1 MNNAVDNKP
10 VSRVLIALDA
20 MQENP
25 GALETAIALAAHRQ
39 SELMMLFI
47 EDMNLVNLAG
57 LPFASEI
64 DRISATERKLD
75 SIQMTRTFRSQA
87 QRLTR
92 QLEQMTRQK
101 NVSYSLKIVRGHYMQ
116 EALSAFEVMDVLFMS
131 RTVGKYS
138 KRITEQN
145 LASQKPVSHYHV
157 SSNAVWLIYND
168 NPAIER
174 AFTLASDIASAT
186 QRNLVVMIHGD
197 EDRVSQVKQQISQ
210 YGDRDFAI
218 NYFIF
223 APVIQED
230 AVIEV
235 LRSRQCEML
244 VLPISPEGE
253 EQRKADRFL
262 EGLEIPVVVVR

>member
-1 MNNAVDNKP
+1 MNNAIDKKP

-20 MQENP
+20 MQENAS
-25 GALETAIALAAHRQ
+25 ALETAIALAAHRQ

-64 DRISATERKLD
+64 DRISATERKLN
-75 SIQMTRTFRSQA
+75 STQMTRTFRSQV

-92 QLEQMTRQK
+92 QLDQMTRQK
-101 NVSYSLKIVRGHYMQ
+101 NVPYSLKIVRGHYMQ
-116 EALSAFEVMDVLFMS
+116 EALSAFEVMDVLFMC

-138 KRITEQN
+138 RRSMEQA
-145 LASQKPVSHYHV
+145 LVRQKQESLYHV
-157 SSNAVWLIYND
+157 SSNAVWLLYND
-168 NPAIER
+168 TPAIER
-174 AFTLASDIASAT
+174 AFSLASDIAAAT
-186 QRNLVVMIHGD
+186 QRNLVVMIYGD

-210 YGDRDFAI
+210 YGVRDIAI

-223 APVIQED
+223 APTVQED
-230 AVIEV
+230 AIIEI

-244 VLPISPEGE
+244 VLPVGPEGE
-253 EQRKADRFL
+253 EQRKADRFV